1 MGWKK
6 DETRGTYDFNQ
17 GITTKTSMIRLK
29 VYNYGDAYIH
39 VKRTISISN
48 TGTAAAPNNANKK
61 TILKSYT
68 PFTICIS
75 KWNNTQIDNAN
86 DIDVVMP
93 VDNLIW

>member
-1 MGWKK
+1 MLH
-6 DETRGTYDFNQ
+6 TY
-17 GITTKTSMIRLK
+17 MLK
-29 VYNYGDAYIH
+29 ELH
-39 VKRTISISN
+39 QSN

-61 TILKSYT
+61 IILKSYT

-93 VDNLIW
+93 MDNLIW

>member
-1 MGWKK
+1 MGCKN
-6 DETRGTYDFNQ
+6 DETRGKYDFNQ

-48 TGTAAAPNNANKK
+48 TSTAAAPNNANKK
-61 TILKSYT
+61 IILKSYT

-75 KWNNTQIDNAN
+75 K
-86 DIDVVMP
+86 
-93 VDNLIW
+93 